1 MNRLTRYVRP
11 VALLAVGLTAVLA
24 LSSCSALMKFFP
36 GGHTSAQS
44 GQPDSSASG
53 SSAHAETATIQGTL
67 NQVDPELEYLILV
80 SDGVY
85 CRFDCSDSSADLAGL
100 EPGDQVSV
108 TYTGTLDP
116 DSEDVTAQLV
126 SIAKAP

>member
-1 MNRLTRYVRP
+1 MNRLNRYFRP
-11 VALLAVGLTAVLA
+11 VAILAVELTAVLA
-24 LSSCSALMKFFP
+24 LSSCSALTKFLP
-36 GGHTSAQS
+36 GDHSSAQS
-44 GQPDSSASG
+44 GQPASSASG
-53 SSAHAETATIQGTL
+53 SSADAETSTIQGTL

-85 CRFDCSDSSADLAGL
+85 CRFDCSDSGADLTGL